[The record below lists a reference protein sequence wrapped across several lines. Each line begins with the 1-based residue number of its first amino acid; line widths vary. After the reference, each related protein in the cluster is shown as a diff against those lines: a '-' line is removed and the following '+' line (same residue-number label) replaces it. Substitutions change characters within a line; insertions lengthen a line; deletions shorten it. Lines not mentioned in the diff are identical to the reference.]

1 MLSAWLV
8 STGCAG
14 SGTVPLLQ
22 STANTNIIFVN
33 IDWKR
38 SRHDNEESIHRNMT
52 KLADTI
58 SSIVTS
64 LKPGVIC
71 CCEVGE
77 ATNPMTKE
85 LMSAVA
91 DTIRKAWE
99 ASATEHPAI
108 SFLFKEGA
116 PYLTIWDDKQC
127 KCKHGRILE
136 NVYDVPGHRRN
147 AQAFLCI
154 MPGESDEECIDVVNV
169 HAPSGKP
176 RLTDSQRYQL
186 IQNLLQ
192 SSSMARADTRIGEGK
207 FLLGGDMNTTEMCFS
222 VILNKLRSLGI
233 LKTSSEML
241 FPMWGKSGDMCVVG
255 GFTTTLV
262 PARARNHDPQHEPYG
277 IAWQRQP
284 QHATEQLTTM
294 PQTQIPTVPEQLI
307 PKQQP
312 YRDAATTWS
321 ITEQL
326 QPEPQEVAVHP
337 ERHPSQLPQERA
349 SASAWPATEQPD
361 MRRSHLP
368 LENRYQP
375 AWPATE
381 QPDGPDETVTMQHLI
396 GAAKPKTKPQT
407 KVNLD
412 ADTETTRHATEQ
424 LRPDE
429 NEPPALNEPEQEIAY
444 VIVNAFLDNVTL
456 ESTEAEAVIKRT
468 ILNASIWPPNMLH
481 DIDEVFR
488 PIFFNYP
495 NGLSDRTRAEP
506 RDASQYIRQWREI
519 AKWRNNGTWEPLLPE
534 VHQLLAA
541 TQVQSIM
548 HQYIDNF
555 IRNEANDTQRAE
567 SWNKNKSRA
576 EARLR
581 RLCGSAMMAKVIWQ
595 VGLPNVPEA
604 VFATETV
611 LAMLVPATEQQ
622 QRLGQYRIDSIATA
636 TGVIL
641 TWLNMLATS
650 IQSHKATPSYQE
662 HTRRSGTQKNQS
674 GLTATELEVKK
685 EKKREACLK
694 YGR

>member
-1 MLSAWLV
+1 MLPAWLV

-38 SRHDNEESIHRNMT
+38 SRHDNEGSTRRNMT

-91 DTIRKAWE
+91 DTIRTAWE

-116 PYLTIWDDKQC
+116 PYLTIWDDNQC

-136 NVYDVPGHRRN
+136 NVYDVVGHRRN

-207 FLLGGDMNTTEMCFS
+207 FLLGGDMNTTEICFS
-222 VILNKLRSLGI
+222 QILNKLRSLGI
-233 LKTSSEML
+233 LKTSSELL
-241 FPMWGKSGDMCVVG
+241 FPMWGKPGDMCVVG

-262 PARARNHDPQHEPYG
+262 PARARNHDHQHEPYG

-307 PKQQP
+307 P
-312 YRDAATTWS
+312 T
-321 ITEQL
+321 
-326 QPEPQEVAVHP
+326 
-337 ERHPSQLPQERA
+337 
-349 SASAWPATEQPD
+349 
-361 MRRSHLP
+361 
-368 LENRYQP
+368 
-375 AWPATE
+375 
-381 QPDGPDETVTMQHLI
+381 
-396 GAAKPKTKPQT
+396 PQT
-407 KVNLD
+407 QIPIAPGTKK
-412 ADTETTRHATEQ
+412 HSGAT
-424 LRPDE
+424 
-429 NEPPALNEPEQEIAY
+429 
-444 VIVNAFLDNVTL
+444 
-456 ESTEAEAVIKRT
+456 
-468 ILNASIWPPNMLH
+468 
-481 DIDEVFR
+481 
-488 PIFFNYP
+488 
-495 NGLSDRTRAEP
+495 
-506 RDASQYIRQWREI
+506 
-519 AKWRNNGTWEPLLPE
+519 
-534 VHQLLAA
+534 
-541 TQVQSIM
+541 
-548 HQYIDNF
+548 
-555 IRNEANDTQRAE
+555 
-567 SWNKNKSRA
+567 
-576 EARLR
+576 
-581 RLCGSAMMAKVIWQ
+581 
-595 VGLPNVPEA
+595 
-604 VFATETV
+604 
-611 LAMLVPATEQQ
+611 
-622 QRLGQYRIDSIATA
+622 
-636 TGVIL
+636 
-641 TWLNMLATS
+641 
-650 IQSHKATPSYQE
+650 
-662 HTRRSGTQKNQS
+662 
-674 GLTATELEVKK
+674 
-685 EKKREACLK
+685 
-694 YGR
+694 